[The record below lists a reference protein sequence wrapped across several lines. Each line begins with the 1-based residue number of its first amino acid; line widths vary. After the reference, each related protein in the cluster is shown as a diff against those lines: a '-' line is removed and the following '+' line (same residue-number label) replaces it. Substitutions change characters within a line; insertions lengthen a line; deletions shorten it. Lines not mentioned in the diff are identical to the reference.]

1 MSAAGSAAVEFRE
14 VSFRICENLI
24 LDKLSFR
31 VEPGETVVLLGR
43 SGSGKTT
50 ALKLVNGLLFPSSG
64 EVLVDGRPT
73 TACNV
78 IALRR
83 SIGYVIQEVGLFPH
97 FSIGENVGLVPR
109 LEGWAPERIAAR
121 TRELLE
127 QVGLDPGK
135 FADRRPRELSGGQ
148 RQRVG
153 VARALAANPRLL
165 LFDEPF
171 GALDPV
177 TRRELQDQFL
187 ELRNKLQKTS
197 IFVTHDVS
205 EALRLGTR
213 IALLDRGRLEI
224 LATPQEFLRS
234 EEPETCAFLECLGL
248 GPQ

>member
-1 MSAAGSAAVEFRE
+1 MEFRE
-14 VSFRICENLI
+14 VSFHIRDKVI

-31 VEPGETVVLLGR
+31 IEPGETLVLLGR

-64 EVLVDGRPT
+64 EVLVDGLPT
-73 TACNV
+73 TTCNV

-97 FSIGENVGLVPR
+97 FSVGENVGLVPR
-109 LEGWAPERIAAR
+109 LEGWPPERIAVR
-121 TRELLE
+121 TRELLQ
-127 QVGLDPGK
+127 QVGLDPGQ
-135 FADRRPRELSGGQ
+135 FQDRRPRELSGGQ

-187 ELRNKLQKTS
+187 ELRNTLQKTS
-197 IFVTHDVS
+197 IFVTHDVG

-224 LATPQEFLRS
+224 LATPQQFLRS
-234 EEPETCAFLECLGL
+234 QAPETRAFLEVLNFE
-248 GPQ
+248 PRINANERE